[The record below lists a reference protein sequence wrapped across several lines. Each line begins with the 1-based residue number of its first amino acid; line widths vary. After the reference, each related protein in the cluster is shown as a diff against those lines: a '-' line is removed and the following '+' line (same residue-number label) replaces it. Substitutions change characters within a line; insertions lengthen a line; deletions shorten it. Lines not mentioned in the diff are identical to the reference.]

1 MTISQIKYLRSL
13 HNKKY
18 RQKEKKI
25 ILEGK
30 KLINQ
35 VLNSNTKIEC
45 VWLSHAFIESTSG
58 QELKLKLSKKNIN
71 WEVASEKSIARV
83 CESKNNQGLVAIS
96 PLPEFN
102 KINPFPNQAIY
113 LDGISDPGN
122 MGTILRSAIWFG
134 IKTILLSNDCVDPF
148 NSKVIRSGMGSHFYF
163 NHIITKSASD
173 VLMKFD
179 KSYRILGADIK
190 GEPMH
195 LKNFEKHK
203 KWVLVL
209 GNESKGLS
217 EKLRLKLTDEIYIDG
232 FHQIDSLNV
241 AVAGSIILHKLVT
254 R

>member
-122 MGTILRSAIWFG
+122 MGTILRSAICCLSVCLGSEFRSISFG
-134 IKTILLSNDCVDPF
+134 TKKYVIN
-148 NSKVIRSGMGSHFYF
+148 NRSKVIAAKR
-163 NHIITKSASD
+163 
-173 VLMKFD
+173 
-179 KSYRILGADIK
+179 
-190 GEPMH
+190 
-195 LKNFEKHK
+195 
-203 KWVLVL
+203 
-209 GNESKGLS
+209 
-217 EKLRLKLTDEIYIDG
+217 
-232 FHQIDSLNV
+232 
-241 AVAGSIILHKLVT
+241 
-254 R
+254 